1 MVEESRRTEAAG
13 CLYIVA
19 TPIGNLGDITQR
31 AVETLSK
38 VDAIAA
44 EDTRHTS
51 RLLQHLGLHKP
62 LIALHDHNER
72 TRSGMLLDRVAGGER
87 IALVSDAGTPL
98 ISDPGFVLVREAR
111 ERGINVVPI
120 PGVSALITALS
131 AAGLPTDRFLFAGF
145 PPAKGKA
152 KENFLRALAED
163 TATLIFYES
172 PHRIR
177 ETVAAMSTCFG
188 AERQVVLAREL
199 TKTFE
204 QFYADTLSGLLSRLE
219 IDPNA
224 VRGEMV
230 LVVAGATSAERALS
244 AEAGLDVDRL
254 LKALLEELP
263 VKRVA
268 RIAADA
274 TGLPRNQLYER
285 ALQLKQD

>member
-1 MVEESRRTEAAG
+1 MVEESRRTDAVG

-31 AVETLSK
+31 AVETLSRA
-38 VDAIAA
+38 DAIAA

-51 RLLQHLGLHKP
+51 RLLQHLGLRKP

-72 TRSGMLLDRVAGGER
+72 TRSGALLDRVVAGER

-111 ERGINVVPI
+111 ERGIAVVPI
-120 PGVSALITALS
+120 PGVSALITALC

-145 PPAKGKA
+145 PPAKNKA
-152 KENFLRALAED
+152 RHSFLQALADESG
-163 TATLIFYES
+163 TLVFYES

-177 ETVAAMSTCFG
+177 ETVAAMADCFG
-188 AERQVVLAREL
+188 AERPVVLAREL

-204 QFYADTLSGLLSRLE
+204 QFYAESLGSLQLLLDT
-219 IDPNA
+219 DPNA
-224 VRGEMV
+224 CRGEMV
-230 LVVAGATSAERALS
+230 LVVAGTAPADKTLLG
-244 AEAGLDVDRL
+244 EAGLDVDRL

-285 ALQLKQD
+285 ALQLKPG